1 MGLGPSKSKIK
12 QILQNSC
19 TGDNFIMTQD
29 LIQCHYNPNNL
40 VNGQLSQSFQS
51 TQLDITSESFS
62 ATNSFSQII
71 TSQSSLVREFG
82 MFPCCSVGTL
92 SVKFSKVDEI
102 LQYTCF
108 LINENVAVTLASN
121 IYNPL
126 YGEAKEIYTSFSKD
140 RIPATRIK
148 IMEGYKTNQPQNNLA
163 CLLYDNKL
171 CEEHFGVKINITDQN
186 FSLIG
191 SCGLFESKDI
201 EQNHI
206 ESEAKNNIIIS
217 KEPGF
222 IPSELHQIP
231 FSLDTPLQI
240 DPNDEKLPRV
250 QGGPIFFQDM
260 STEIYA
266 VALLG
271 KDYKAQM
278 ITKEGLNF
286 LIESVN
292 LGKNL
297 VKKTHKNIEENKI
310 YKLDLSRN
318 DFGPL
323 DIKYLSEFDLKNLVY
338 LDLNSNSIK
347 PQGAY
352 FLSQGKYPNLQ
363 TLNLNF
369 NEIGDEGISHIANAS
384 FVSLEHLFLFHNN
397 ISSAGV
403 QSLCRADFIPNL
415 VILSLSENPQITDD
429 GCKHLKNYKNWKN
442 LTILNLNLTGLTDE
456 AVKILM
462 KCPMPKLKKILLM
475 GNSFTKN
482 IEGDIQAWSLNN
494 IQIEYDNKKSKH
506 KKKKKTES

>member
-19 TGDNFIMTQD
+19 TGDNFITTQD
-29 LIQCHYNPNNL
+29 MIQCHYNPNNL
-40 VNGQLSQSFQS
+40 INGQLSQSFQS
-51 TQLDITSESFS
+51 TQIDISSSYDSVSESYAQS
-62 ATNSFSQII
+62 I
-71 TSQSSLVREFG
+71 TSQNSLVKEFG

-121 IYNPL
+121 LYNQSN
-126 YGEAKEIYTSFSKD
+126 GEVKEIYTSFSKD
-140 RIPATRIK
+140 K
-148 IMEGYKTNQPQNNLA
+148 ISMSRVKYMEGYDKNQPETNLA

-171 CEEHFGVKINITDQN
+171 CEEHFGVKINVLDQN
-186 FSLIG
+186 YSLIG
-191 SCGLFESKDI
+191 SCGILESK
-201 EQNHI
+201 ETEENHT
-206 ESEAKNNIIIS
+206 ENETQNNIIIS

-231 FSLDTPLQI
+231 FSLEVPIQNDQS
-240 DPNDEKLPRV
+240 DEKLQRI
-250 QGGPIFFQDM
+250 QGGPIYYQDM

-271 KDYKAQM
+271 KDYKAQL
-278 ITKEGLNF
+278 ITQNGLKF
-286 LIESVN
+286 LIECVN
-292 LGKNL
+292 MGKNL
-297 VKKTHKNIEENKI
+297 LKKSHKNIEENKI
-310 YKLDLSRN
+310 YRLDLSRN

-352 FLSQGKYPNLQ
+352 FLSQGKYPNLK

-384 FVSLEHLFLFHNN
+384 YASLEQLFLFHNN
-397 ISSAGV
+397 ISSVGV
-403 QSLCRADFIPNL
+403 QSLCKADFIPTL
-415 VILSLSENPQITDD
+415 IILSLSENPQITDE
-429 GCKHLKNYKNWKN
+429 GYRHLKNYKNWRC
-442 LTILNLNLTGLTDE
+442 LTILNLNRTGLTDE

-462 KCPMPKLKKILLM
+462 KCPMPNLRKIHLM

-494 IQIEYDNKKSKH
+494 IQIEYDNKKTKH
-506 KKKKKTES
+506 KKKKKAEN